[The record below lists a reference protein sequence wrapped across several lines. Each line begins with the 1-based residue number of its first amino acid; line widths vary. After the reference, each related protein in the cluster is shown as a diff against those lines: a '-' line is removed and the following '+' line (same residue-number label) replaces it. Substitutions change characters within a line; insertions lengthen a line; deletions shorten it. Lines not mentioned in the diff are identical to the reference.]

1 MEYMKQGNLT
11 ISKGKNIVI
20 VETKLS
26 KYSIDADRE
35 LYEFVDSLLDKGY
48 EILDSKRTYLAE
60 ATLYHYEDRWVLKSP
75 K

>member
-1 MEYMKQGNLT
+1 MEYIKQGNLN

-26 KYSIDADRE
+26 SYSIDADRE

-60 ATLYHYEDRWVLKSP
+60 GVLYHYEDRWVLKSP

>member
-48 EILDSKRTYLAE
+48 EILDSKRTYMAE
-60 ATLYHYEDRWVLKSP
+60 SILYHYEDRWVLKSP